1 MEVHPCLR
9 IPLSERGR
17 GCWDTPKQGMHPCL
31 RIPLRERAAG
41 TRPTWMDFQSSESG
55 QNAAWLYL
63 SKFADNTHESL
74 VTESR
79 VWDRWGLKSGMAE
92 RPQLVGT

>member
-1 MEVHPCLR
+1 MREEGAAGTHPN
-9 IPLSERGR
+9 R
-17 GCWDTPKQGMHPCL
+17 GC
-31 RIPLRERAAG
+31 IPASEYHLVREERAAG

-63 SKFADNTHESL
+63 SKIADNTHESL

>member
-1 MEVHPCLR
+1 
-9 IPLSERGR
+9 
-17 GCWDTPKQGMHPCL
+17 
-31 RIPLRERAAG
+31 
-41 TRPTWMDFQSSESG
+41 MDFQSSGSG
-55 QNAAWLYL
+55 QNAAWLYF
-63 SKFADNTHESL
+63 SKIADNTHKSL